1 MNSSMSEEM
10 IRHSRAGIDI
20 IELQESLG
28 TEMDLN
34 ASFKLGQ
41 GSIANKV
48 ISNANFAPDRFVFQ
62 CRSSTFYSQ
71 IPCLKIILIKFCHQL
86 LHYLKLVDPFYC
98 STICTTKIRK
108 IK

>member
-1 MNSSMSEEM
+1 MSSSMSEEM

-41 GSIANKV
+41 GSIANKI
-48 ISNANFAPDRFVFQ
+48 ISNANFAPDRFVF
-62 CRSSTFYSQ
+62 
-71 IPCLKIILIKFCHQL
+71 
-86 LHYLKLVDPFYC
+86 
-98 STICTTKIRK
+98 
-108 IK
+108 